1 VNRTY
6 ISRFVSLV
14 LLFLLLPLPLL
25 AQEIVLKGRF
35 SDPRGNALPGASTS
49 AQNR

>member
-14 LLFLLLPLPLL
+14 LLFLLPPLPLL